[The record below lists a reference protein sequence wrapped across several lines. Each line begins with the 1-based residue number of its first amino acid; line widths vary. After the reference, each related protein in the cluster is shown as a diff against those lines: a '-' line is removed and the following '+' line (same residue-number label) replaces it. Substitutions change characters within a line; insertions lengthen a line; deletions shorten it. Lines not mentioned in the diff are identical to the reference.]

1 MTFKYTFK
9 VRGYELDS
17 FGHVNHAVYL
27 NYMEQARW
35 EIVRELGLYEM
46 FKKSGGFLVVIE
58 INSKFIREMKLFE
71 TGTIETQLIREG
83 FFLTFKHLVKNEKN
97 EKVNKATIKCLFVDK
112 LRNPLDIPEV
122 VSEYLCEK

>member
-71 TGTIETQLIREG
+71 KGTIETQLYREG

-122 VSEYLCEK
+122 VRGYLSE

>member
-1 MTFKYTFK
+1 MTFNYTFK

-46 FKKSGGFLVVIE
+46 FKESGGFLVVIE

-71 TGTIETQLIREG
+71 KGTIETQLFREG
-83 FFLTFKHLVKNEKN
+83 FFLTFKHMVKNEKN

-112 LRNPLDIPEV
+112 MRIPQDIPEV
-122 VSEYLCEK
+122 VRGYLVA

>member
-1 MTFKYTFK
+1 MTFNYTFK

-27 NYMEQARW
+27 NYMGQARW

-46 FKKSGGFLVVIE
+46 FKESGGFLVVIE

-71 TGTIETQLIREG
+71 KGTIETQLYREG

-122 VSEYLCEK
+122 VRGYLSE

>member
-1 MTFKYTFK
+1 MTFNYTFK

-46 FKKSGGFLVVIE
+46 FKESGGFLVVIE

-71 TGTIETQLIREG
+71 KGTIETQLYREG

-122 VSEYLCEK
+122 VRGYLSE

>member
-1 MTFKYTFK
+1 MTFKYDFS

-46 FKKSGGFLVVIE
+46 FKESGGFLVVIE
-58 INSKFIREMKLFE
+58 VNSKFIREMKLFE
-71 TGTIETQLIREG
+71 KGTIETQLFREG
-83 FFLTFKHLVKNEKN
+83 FFLTFKHMVKNEQN
-97 EKVNKATIKCLFVDK
+97 ERVNKASIKCLFVDK
-112 LRNPLDIPEV
+112 MRNPMDIPEV
-122 VSEYLCEK
+122 VHGYLVE

>member
-1 MTFKYTFK
+1 MTFNYTFK

-46 FKKSGGFLVVIE
+46 FKESGGFLVVIE
-58 INSKFIREMKLFE
+58 VNSKFIREMKLFE
-71 TGTIETQLIREG
+71 KGTIETQLFREG
-83 FFLTFKHLVKNEKN
+83 FFLTFKHMVKNEKN

-112 LRNPLDIPEV
+112 MRIPQDIPEV
-122 VSEYLCEK
+122 VRGYLVE

>member
-1 MTFKYTFK
+1 MTFKYTFE

-71 TGTIETQLIREG
+71 KGTIETQLYREG

-97 EKVNKATIKCLFVDK
+97 EKVNKAMIKCLFVDK
-112 LRNPLDIPEV
+112 MRIPQDIPEV
-122 VSEYLCEK
+122 IHGYLSE